1 VHVTVI
7 GAGLLGLSS
16 AWYLARAGHQV
27 TVLERNEG
35 CALETSHANACLL
48 TPSLCEPWVGP
59 GRIRGLL
66 AAFADRD
73 SSVRMD
79 LRGLPRVL
87 SWGLRALP
95 RSTRE
100 HYRRGLG
107 ANLVLA
113 RRSLALLRELEAT
126 SPPAEFDHASRG
138 TLLCFRD
145 AATLRHAIEELRGL
159 EAFGVHGDV
168 LDGAG
173 AARVEP
179 ALRDVADHI
188 AGAIHHPEDEHADP
202 YLFCRLLEARC
213 REAGVRIE
221 FGVSVDRLE
230 RRGARI
236 RALHTTAGR
245 RESDQVVLAAGGAS
259 ALIARTAG
267 LGVALCP
274 VRGYSLTLT
283 LPPGREPLR
292 VPVLD
297 SASHFCATPLGGR
310 LRISGYAELGGED
323 TRLRPD
329 RTAALYAAARGLF
342 PTLLDATMPA
352 SLSPWCGLR
361 PLSADGVPLI
371 GPTGIDNLMLNT
383 GHGTLGWTLALGS
396 GRLLADLLS
405 GADTGLPPE
414 PYLPGRFH

>member
-1 VHVTVI
+1 MRITVV

-16 AWYLARAGHQV
+16 AWYLARDGHEV

-66 AAFADRD
+66 AALVQREA
-73 SSVRMD
+73 SVRID
-79 LRGLPRVL
+79 PRGLPRVL
-87 SWGLRALP
+87 SWALRALP
-95 RSTRE
+95 RSTRD
-100 HYRRGLG
+100 HYLGGLG
-107 ANLVLA
+107 ANLLLA
-113 RRSLALLRELEAT
+113 RHSLALLRELEHAV
-126 SPPAEFDHASRG
+126 PPADFDHAARG

-145 AATLRHAIEELRGL
+145 AASLQHGLAELRVL
-159 EAFGVHGDV
+159 ETFGVRGEV

-179 ALRDVADHI
+179 ALRDIADHL
-188 AGAIHHPEDEHADP
+188 AGAIHHPEDQHADP
-202 YLFCRLLEARC
+202 HRFCRLLEARC
-213 REAGVRIE
+213 RAAGVRVE

-236 RALHTTAGR
+236 TALHTTAGR
-245 RESDQVVLAAGGAS
+245 RESDQVVLAAGIAS
-259 ALIARTAG
+259 ARIARTAG

-283 LPPGREPLR
+283 LPEGSDVPR

-310 LRISGYAELGGED
+310 LRVSGYAELGGED
-323 TRLRPD
+323 TRPRAD

-342 PTLLDATMPA
+342 PTLLDATMPE

-371 GPTGIDNLMLNT
+371 GPTGIDNLFLNT

-405 GADTGLPPE
+405 GGDTGLPTE
-414 PYLPGRFH
+414 PYLPGRFR

>member
-1 VHVTVI
+1 MRVTVI
-7 GAGLLGLSS
+7 GAGLLGLAS
-16 AWYLARAGHQV
+16 AWYLSRAGHEV

-59 GRIRGLL
+59 GRLRGLL
-66 AAFADRD
+66 AAFAGRD
-73 SSVRMD
+73 ASVRID
-79 LRGLPRVL
+79 PRGLPRVL
-87 SWGLRALP
+87 AWGLSALP
-95 RSTRE
+95 RSTRA
-100 HYRRGLG
+100 HYLRGLG

-126 SPPAEFDHASRG
+126 APPAGFDHMARG
-138 TLLCFRD
+138 TLMCFRD
-145 AATLRHAIEELRGL
+145 AATLRHGISELRTL
-159 EAFGVHGDV
+159 ETFGVRGEV
-168 LDGAG
+168 LDGSAIV
-173 AARVEP
+173 RVEP
-179 ALRDVADHI
+179 ALRDVADRL
-188 AGAIHHPEDEHADP
+188 AGAIHYPEDEHADP
-202 YLFCRLLEARC
+202 YLFCRLLEAGC
-213 REAGVRIE
+213 RAQGARFE
-221 FGVSVDRLE
+221 FGVAVERLE

-236 RALHTTAGR
+236 VALHTREGR

-259 ALIARTAG
+259 ARLARSAG

-274 VRGYSLTLT
+274 VRGYSLTLP
-283 LPPGREPLR
+283 LPPGKEPPR

-297 SASHFCATPLGGR
+297 SASHFCATPLGDC
-310 LRISGYAELGGED
+310 LRVSGYAELGGED

-329 RTAALYAAARGLF
+329 RAAALHSAARSLF
-342 PTLLDATMPA
+342 PALLDAAMPA
-352 SLSPWCGLR
+352 SVSPWCGLR

-405 GADTGLPPE
+405 GTETGLSPE
-414 PYLPGRFH
+414 PYLPGRFR